1 MMLQSLHIE
10 SILGSSIFGEPCGL
24 GFQFSNEYSGD
35 VDI

>member
-10 SILGSSIFGEPCGL
+10 SILGSSMFGEPCGL

-35 VDI
+35 AEI